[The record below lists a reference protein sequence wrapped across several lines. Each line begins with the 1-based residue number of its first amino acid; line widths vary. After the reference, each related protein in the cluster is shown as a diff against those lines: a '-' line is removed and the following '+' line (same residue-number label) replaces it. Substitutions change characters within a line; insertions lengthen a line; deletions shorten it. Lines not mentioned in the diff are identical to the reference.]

1 MSAADGGRSQ
11 RHPIE
16 EYLAGLRASLRVA
29 PGQAELIVAEAED
42 HLRET
47 AAAGVAAGMTE
58 LEAQEAAISAFG
70 SVRAVVRAHQAEPG
84 HLVKGRTAAAVLGD
98 LVLAA
103 WKLAG
108 VGLIAV
114 GASGLLVA
122 LMNTA
127 LGRPFTGQAPAG
139 TRFSKGDCAYW
150 MSLWPGARTCAA
162 AHMLEASSD
171 GVVLRVAAGIAGAGL
186 VGAYAMV
193 RYLQRRRGRAGR
205 PAGRLLPG
213 RGGLRLRRGRPR
225 AGPQPAHRFPGYGR
239 SGRLFERC
247 GDRGRGRGRRR
258 GPGPARAAAPDARV
272 GAPCQG
278 PLSGPGRSR
287 SRARVRNSRSAA
299 FWVPPMAAW

>member
-193 RYLQRRRGRAGR
+193 RYLQRRRGRGQAVLLAGYFPVVAACVFGAGALGLALSQLTGFQVTEGPGAYLSGAAIAAAAAAGYGVRAR
-205 PAGRLLPG
+205 PA
-213 RGGLRLRRGRPR
+213 LRR
-225 AGPQPAHRFPGYGR
+225 
-239 SGRLFERC
+239 LM
-247 GDRGRGRGRRR
+247 RGW
-258 GPGPARAAAPDARV
+258 ARHV
-272 GAPCQG
+272 
-278 PLSGPGRSR
+278 
-287 SRARVRNSRSAA
+287 RAR
-299 FWVPPMAAW
+299 